1 MVNAGI
7 DDRDVQGLVRFGY
20 AHLPEACFLL
30 LEIENAAA
38 ARSWLGT
45 ITQSLTTAERLSG
58 RPKTALQVAFSRQ
71 GLQALGVP
79 EGMIRGFSPEFIS
92 GMSGEESRSRRL
104 GDVQSNA
111 PSTWLWGGPS
121 NVPHLILMLYAD
133 TGALEGWQKSVVG
146 KLPQGGVK
154 LLRHLGNSVTDGYE
168 PFGFRD
174 GMSQP
179 EIDWRL
185 ERQVGSKDQLEYGNL
200 VSAGEWLLGYANEY
214 GKYTDRPLV
223 DPKDDPEKKLLSAE
237 EQPDKKDLGR
247 NGAYLVFRQLEQN
260 VPGFW
265 QFLDTEAN
273 HDPRERRKLAETMVG
288 RTMEGEPL
296 VSLASSPIAGI
307 GPDPDDIRL
316 NQFTYES
323 DADGIRCPFG
333 AHIRRANPRNP
344 DLPYGTKGFLSWLIR
359 TAGFGRK
366 SIRDDVIAST
376 RFHRILRRGRRY
388 GKRLSPEEAIQMG
401 KADSE
406 ERGIYFICLNA
417 NIGRQFEFVQNAW
430 IIGTKFDGLTEESDP
445 LIGNRELVPGCP
457 ATNTFSIP
465 QESGVRQRITGM
477 PQFVTVRGGAY
488 FFLPSIRALRY
499 FTGIG

>member
-38 ARSWLGT
+38 SRSWLGT

-223 DPKDDPEKKLLSAE
+223 DPKDDPENKLLSAE

-430 IIGTKFDGLTEESDP
+430 IIGTKFNGLTEESDP